1 MLFSKDRW
9 DNGRQM
15 SPFVPVSASL
25 SFAKM
30 EAPLAGAEQQYL
42 QPLLGEAMTARL
54 HDLADNPPEGDTLAT
69 QLVMAARRAVANL
82 AFWHDFDALNLRIS
96 DQGFQR
102 QGSADWQGA
111 YKYQEDRM
119 REAFK
124 NRGYNA
130 LDYVLEFLE
139 DHIDSYPEFRQSQCY
154 TDRSRAIVRSPR
166 EANQF
171 VFINASYIVFMRLQ
185 GEFRTVEEYDLAAI
199 LGDTLYRSLR
209 RWLNGDEEFPS
220 DRCICTLDQLRLAC
234 ADFVVKKAA
243 ARLLRQTGSLTERGL
258 YFSATAASGNYGND
272 TATPASDRQIGD
284 RTALADVDAHRAEA
298 SLKVFINNYM
308 GDLANTAASTSP
320 MRDNDG
326 HAAFFTM

>member
-15 SPFVPVSASL
+15 SSFIPVSASL

-30 EAPLAGAEQQYL
+30 EAPLAGAEEQYL
-42 QPLLGEAMTARL
+42 KPLLGDAMMARL
-54 HDLADNPPEGDTLAT
+54 QTLADNLPEGDTLAV

-82 AFWHDFDALNLRIS
+82 AFWYNFDALNLRIS

-124 NRGYNA
+124 NSGFNA

-171 VFINASYIVFMRLQ
+171 VFINASHIVFMRLQ
-185 GEFRTVEEYDLAAI
+185 GEFRTVEEYYLKPV
-199 LGDTLYRSLR
+199 LGDSLYHSLR
-209 RWLNGDEEFPS
+209 RWLNGDETFPS

-234 ADFVVKKAA
+234 TDFVVKRAA
-243 ARLLRQTGSLTERGL
+243 TRLLRQTGSLTERGL
-258 YFSATAASGNYGND
+258 YFSATAASGTYGND
-272 TATPASDRQIGD
+272 TLTPASDRQIGD
-284 RTALADVDAHRAEA
+284 RTALADVDAQRAEA
-298 SLKVFINNYM
+298 SLKTFLHNYM
-308 GDLANTAASTSP
+308 GDLADSADSDSP